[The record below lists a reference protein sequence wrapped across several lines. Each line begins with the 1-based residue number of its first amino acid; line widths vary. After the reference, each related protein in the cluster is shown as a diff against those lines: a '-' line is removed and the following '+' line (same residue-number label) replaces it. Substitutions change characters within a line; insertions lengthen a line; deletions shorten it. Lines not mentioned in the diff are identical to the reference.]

1 MYIFPTGR
9 KIIVDTYGGSAHHGG
24 GAFSGKDPTK
34 VDRSAAYAARY
45 AAKNIV
51 AARLAKK
58 AEIQI
63 AYAIGVAAPVSVYV
77 NTFGT
82 GIIPDS
88 DIQKIVTETIDFRP
102 GAIIDKLNLRQP
114 IYKETA
120 AYGHFGRKDITFPWE
135 KTDLTEILR
144 EKAGKVK

>member
-1 MYIFPTGR
+1 MAAEPFRAKTR
-9 KIIVDTYGGSAHHGG
+9 QR
-24 GAFSGKDPTK
+24 
-34 VDRSAAYAARY
+34 DRSAAYAARY
-45 AAKNIV
+45 AVKNIIV
-51 AARLAKK
+51 AHLAKK

-63 AYAIGVAAPVSVYV
+63 AYAIGVAAPVSVYI

-114 IYKETA
+114 IYKETS

-135 KTDLTEILR
+135 KTDLAEILR
-144 EKAGKVK
+144 EKAGKIK

>member
-1 MYIFPTGR
+1 MAAPLHQSEPEHR
-9 KIIVDTYGGSAHHGG
+9 RARGSAHHGG

-45 AAKNIV
+45 AAKNII
-51 AARLAKK
+51 AAHLAKK

-63 AYAIGVAAPVSVYV
+63 AYAIGVAAPVSVYI

-135 KTDLTEILR
+135 KTDLAEILR
-144 EKAGKVK
+144 EKAGKIK